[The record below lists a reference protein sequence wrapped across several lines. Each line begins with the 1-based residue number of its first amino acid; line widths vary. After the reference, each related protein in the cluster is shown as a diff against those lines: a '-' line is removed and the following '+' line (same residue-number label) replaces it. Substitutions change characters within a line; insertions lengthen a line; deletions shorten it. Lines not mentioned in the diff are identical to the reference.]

1 MTAPRRD
8 APPDLFEDAAVHDD
22 SYFAAH
28 HGLFARQEIH
38 AMARRKLIQ
47 AYRAIEEPQYQP
59 ASLDLGSARKSI
71 ACAPAFCQAAAARLR
86 SISKALIPSAS
97 R

>member
-8 APPDLFEDAAVHDD
+8 APPDLFVDAAVHDD

-59 ASLDLGSARKSI
+59 ASLDL
-71 ACAPAFCQAAAARLR
+71 RLGKEVYRVRASFLPGRRGLPCR
-86 SISKALIPSAS
+86 SRTPRPLV
-97 R
+97 RT